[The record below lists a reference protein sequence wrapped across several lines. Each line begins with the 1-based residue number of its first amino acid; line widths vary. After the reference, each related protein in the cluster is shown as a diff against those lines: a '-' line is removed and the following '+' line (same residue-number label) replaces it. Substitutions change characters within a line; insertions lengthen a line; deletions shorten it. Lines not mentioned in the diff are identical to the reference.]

1 MVVWVTLSAIE
12 DTGSEAP
19 LQCTDKLQM
28 RLQLAPEAA
37 GPEVCV
43 TFVSQSMLGQPLC
56 QMYLSSG
63 IGKPVDSAKSVSKLV
78 SIS

>member
-1 MVVWVTLSAIE
+1 VVVWVTLSAIE

-28 RLQLAPEAA
+28 RLQLAAGAA
-37 GPEVCV
+37 GPGVCA

-56 QMYLSSG
+56 CQMYLSGSLLTQQNQSHFHNAD
-63 IGKPVDSAKSVSKLV
+63 PT
-78 SIS
+78 